1 MRCAGARGKTSGKF
15 PESRCPPT
23 ENSPKAGAR
32 PANNQ
37 LIATMLRMDEPW
49 PADVIIARVIVGS
62 QAEVDEAIGFISA
75 LKEALRH

>member
-1 MRCAGARGKTSGKF
+1 
-15 PESRCPPT
+15 
-23 ENSPKAGAR
+23 
-32 PANNQ
+32 
-37 LIATMLRMDEPW
+37 MLRMDEPW